1 MKALDQS
8 AVLIRRGE
16 MLRAR
21 SVGVRAAAAH
31 KLENSRRWASHPPWA
46 AGSVTSVDPGS
57 GDSTWLDP
65 KRFEDIRLESRAIRQ
80 MSAAARARAQAARE
94 QARRG
99 RSQREILRDSLF
111 ARLRAKMSTMP
122 VIEQAKGIVMA
133 EQRCG
138 PEEAFDLLREI
149 SMRSNI
155 KLHVL
160 AAQIVM
166 VTAAS
171 DGDNVTPIS
180 LGARK
185 YLRTGTRAQPASGDP
200 S

>member
-1 MKALDQS
+1 MEK
-8 AVLIRRGE
+8 
-16 MLRAR
+16 
-21 SVGVRAAAAH
+21 
-31 KLENSRRWASHPPWA
+31 SRRWASHPPWA

-57 GDSTWLDP
+57 GDSTWLDLR
-65 KRFEDIRLESRAIRQ
+65 RFEALRLESRAIRQ
-80 MSAAARARAQAARE
+80 MSAEARARAQAARE

-99 RSQREILRDSLF
+99 RSQREVLRDSLF
-111 ARLRAKMSTMP
+111 ARLQARVSTMP

-138 PEEAFDLLREI
+138 PEEAFELLRRI
-149 SMRSNI
+149 SQRNNV

-171 DGDNVTPIS
+171 NEGDNVTPIS
-180 LGARK
+180 RGARK
-185 YLRTGTRAQPASGDP
+185 YLRTGTRAQPAPGDP
-200 S
+200 G